1 MLITVLR
8 LTNVTRA
15 RFRILRYRSARG
27 CVARDEVPRIARAR
41 GLDLWGERDESVGRV
56 ERKWRRRCDE
66 SPIAVTEH
74 FARTARRP
82 DGQTD
87 GRRRGRRAPAR
98 TAYREA
104 ESMRSCEK
112 LVRFLQRMLISS
124 PPSFW
129 FSAFGSGCFSKSRF
143 P

>member
-82 DGQTD
+82 DDQTD
-87 GRRRGRRAPAR
+87 GRRRGKR
-98 TAYREA
+98 
-104 ESMRSCEK
+104 
-112 LVRFLQRMLISS
+112 
-124 PPSFW
+124 
-129 FSAFGSGCFSKSRF
+129 
-143 P
+143 